1 MAIPKFVIDMAL
13 KLFIKEALDPNSP
26 VHKMIVEKVGDV
38 AGNMIGSALGMGSNG
53 GKGSPASQGAQGAE
67 GASTDA
73 STGAPTS
80 TRSEEEIQAEM
91 LRYRRNP
98 FQMAVD
104 TVLPAAA
111 NIAKGAGTAAKG
123 YNSLLGNALMAVS
136 QGLQSPGFSNP
147 FAMAPAMAAGAQAK
161 GLVQEAAGDT
171 IHDTLK
177 YWANDLKSN
186 REKEQNIELLLREHP
201 SGAYYED
208 KGKTTRIPMNS

>member
-13 KLFIKEALDPNSP
+13 KLFIKEALAPNSP

-38 AGNMIGSALGMGSNG
+38 AGNMIGSALGTGSNG

-67 GASTDA
+67 GAST
-73 STGAPTS
+73 SAPTS
-80 TRSEEEIQAEM
+80 ARSEEEIQAEM

-104 TVLPAAA
+104 TVLPA
-111 NIAKGAGTAAKG
+111 
-123 YNSLLGNALMAVS
+123 
-136 QGLQSPGFSNP
+136 
-147 FAMAPAMAAGAQAK
+147 AQAK